1 MKINRW
7 TQYKDIKISAKLGIG
22 FGVFVVLA
30 FISAFISYLGS
41 SAATQKIDLTS
52 SVRMPV
58 ALTAS
63 RAQIDLLRMI
73 SDVRGYLV
81 LGDREY
87 WDSYLQSER
96 TFRVDLDALEQL
108 TPDFDPINA
117 GRFDQL
123 KQAYS
128 QWSALPNQLY
138 KLRNDQLDREPAYRL
153 LATDGVRLAGQVLI
167 KMNNL
172 IDAPRVVSA
181 QSVSYLQSMARFQGS
196 FAAMLSAL
204 RGYTTTRNRIY
215 RQEFDVNLAANSITW
230 DEIWSKRDNLSED
243 QQKLLAQVSENR
255 QAFLA
260 LPDQIFLIL
269 EGDRW
274 REDLY
279 LFRTSAVPITDK
291 MNSLLTDMTTDQG
304 TQLTTELDEGR
315 QALITANF
323 EILGGGIVAVLIA
336 LLLAF
341 ASRANIADPIRRLTS
356 VAERIQG
363 GDLAAQAE
371 VESEDEIGILGRTFN
386 SMTGWLRE
394 TLTQVRKEKKRADN
408 LLTVVIPLG
417 VQLSSEK
424 NFDLLLE
431 RTLLGAKSFCH
442 AGGGLLYLRIAGE
455 MLKPVVVRFDSGEI
469 TPDKPVERLAVPLVD
484 SAGDGQKRSIAVQVT
499 LSGQSVNLD
508 LNSGPQ
514 VLEYD
519 FGLETH
525 ESGGIVPTSVL
536 AIPLKNSAGEVL
548 GVLELLDAKE
558 AESNQAV
565 PFDPNLQQ
573 LMESFSSLA
582 AAALEAY
589 AREQGLRREIQQL
602 RIEIDEAKQHQQISE
617 IVDTDFF
624 QDLQTRA
631 RIMRK
636 NRGRTSPQSE

>member
-1 MKINRW
+1 MKTNRW
-7 TQYKDIKISAKLGIG
+7 TRYKDMKISAKLGIG

-30 FISAFISYLGS
+30 FISAFISYSGS

-96 TFRVDLDALEQL
+96 TFRADLDALEQL

-172 IDAPRVVSA
+172 IDAPRVASA

-230 DEIWSKRDNLSED
+230 DELWSKRDSLSED
-243 QQKLLAQVSENR
+243 QQKLLDQVSENR

-341 ASRANIADPIRRLTS
+341 ASRTNIADPIRRLTG

-363 GDLAAQAE
+363 GDLGAQAT

-394 TLTQVRKEKKRADN
+394 TLTQVRKEKTRADN

-431 RTLLGAKSFCH
+431 RTLLGAKSFCR
-442 AGGGLLYLRIAGE
+442 AGGGLLYLRTAGE
-455 MLKPVVVRFDSGEI
+455 ILKPVVVRFDSGEVV
-469 TPDKPVERLAVPLVD
+469 PEPVERPAVPLVD
-484 SAGDGQKRSIAVQVT
+484 PSGDVQKHSVAVQVT

-508 LNSGPQ
+508 FNNGSQ
-514 VLEYD
+514 ASEYD
-519 FGLETH
+519 LALETH
-525 ESGGIVPTSVL
+525 ESGGIVPASVL
-536 AIPLKNSAGEVL
+536 AIPLKNSTGEVL
-548 GVLELLDAKE
+548 GVLELLDAKD
-558 AESNQAV
+558 AESNQRV
-565 PFDPNLQQ
+565 PFDLNLQQ

-589 AREQGLRREIQQL
+589 AREQSLRRVIQQL
-602 RIEIDEAKQHQQISE
+602 RIEIDEAKQNQQISE

-631 RIMRK
+631 RAMRK